1 MFVVRFQVTLSVSEP
16 PLASFPLEGH
26 DQIREEL
33 SKGLQNCLSQDSETC
48 KPVGKSHNSL
58 HCRPLPKNTRK
69 KGLILFGLFC
79 FAQICQ
85 RALPSASAPST
96 VPPSHAATCLI

>member
-1 MFVVRFQVTLSVSEP
+1 MLVRFQLTLPTSEP

-26 DQIREEL
+26 NQSREEL
-33 SKGLQNCLSQDSETC
+33 SKGLQSCLSQDSEAC
-48 KPVGKSHNSL
+48 KPGGNHTTHQPATLSQKIQE
-58 HCRPLPKNTRK
+58 
-69 KGLILFGLFC
+69 KGGFILFGLFC

-85 RALPSASAPST
+85 PALPSAPAPST